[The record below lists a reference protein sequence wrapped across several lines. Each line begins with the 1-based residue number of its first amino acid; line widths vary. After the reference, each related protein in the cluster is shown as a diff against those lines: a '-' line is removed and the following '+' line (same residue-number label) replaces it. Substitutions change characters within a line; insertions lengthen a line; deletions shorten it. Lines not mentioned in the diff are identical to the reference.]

1 MEASSLAKRPRLDPE
16 LEESQGTQERD
27 SGEQLETVDGGQGDT
42 ERGER
47 EEGEEG
53 EEEEEEEDEGVEEQM
68 SEFFSELDMDFA
80 RQRRNLMTEG
90 QRVYTIQECLP
101 GGEMMGRALIFPT
114 FTYNYI

>member
-16 LEESQGTQERD
+16 LEESQGIQERD

-47 EEGEEG
+47 EEGEE
-53 EEEEEEEDEGVEEQM
+53 EEEEEEDEGVEEQM
-68 SEFFSELDMDFA
+68 NEFFSELDMDYT

-90 QRVYTIQECLP
+90 QRVYAIQECLP
-101 GGEMMGRALIFPT
+101 GEGGR
-114 FTYNYI
+114 